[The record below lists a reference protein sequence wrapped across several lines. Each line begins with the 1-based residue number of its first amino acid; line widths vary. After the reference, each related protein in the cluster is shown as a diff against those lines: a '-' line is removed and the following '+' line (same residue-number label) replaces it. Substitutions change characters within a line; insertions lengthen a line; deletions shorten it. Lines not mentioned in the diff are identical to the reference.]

1 MNASMVEAPQ
11 LMHEEGTQGCFI
23 PKVCVHAWTGHT
35 QGLPLA
41 KTFSGMGNMFLS
53 GTVDTKIKIR
63 HVEDV
68 EFVIIT

>member
-1 MNASMVEAPQ
+1 
-11 LMHEEGTQGCFI
+11 
-23 PKVCVHAWTGHT
+23 
-35 QGLPLA
+35 
-41 KTFSGMGNMFLS
+41 MGNMFLS